1 METLV
6 NTNQGSEVA
15 FILNKL
21 TNTIKSYTE
30 RYPELMYITSGIALV
45 KKQTGP
51 ADDLA
56 LLDSLNQYIKEKLF
70 EYHVIKILQH
80 KFQQDIASV
89 KSSQEVSREKDM
101 YLEFTYYKDNAPI
114 K

>member
-6 NTNQGSEVA
+6 VQNQSAEIA
-15 FILNKL
+15 YILSKL
-21 TNTIKSYTE
+21 KNTINFYTE

-51 ADDLA
+51 SDDLA
-56 LLDSLNQYIKEKLF
+56 LLEGLNQYIKEKLF

-80 KFQQDIASV
+80 KLQQDIFSI
-89 KSSQEVSREKDM
+89 KSSQQVNREKEL
-101 YLEFTYYKDNAPI
+101 YLEFSYYKDRTPI

>member
-1 METLV
+1 MDTLV
-6 NTNQGSEVA
+6 VQNQSA
-15 FILNKL
+15 DITFILNKL
-21 TNTIKSYTE
+21 KNTINSYTE
-30 RYPELMYITSGIALV
+30 SYPELMYITSGITLV

-56 LLDSLNQYIKEKLF
+56 LLEGLNQYIKEKLF

-80 KFQQDIASV
+80 KFQLDIASV
-89 KSSQEVSREKDM
+89 TSSQQVSREKEL
-101 YLEFTYYKDNAPI
+101 YLEFSYYKDRTPI

>member
-1 METLV
+1 MKTLV
-6 NTNQGSEVA
+6 IPTQGSEVA

-21 TNTIKSYTE
+21 TNTIKAYTE
-30 RYPELMYITSGIALV
+30 IYPELMYITSGIALV

-51 ADDLA
+51 ADDINLLA
-56 LLDSLNQYIKEKLF
+56 GFNKYLKEKLF

-80 KFQQDIASV
+80 KFQQDIALIENG
-89 KSSQEVSREKDM
+89 QEISREKDL
-101 YLEFTYYKDNAPI
+101 YLEFTYYKEMAPI